1 MPFAYFVLQ
10 QDSFE
15 FGTKQFQIT
24 DDELLEFNY
33 RVGTTLGVDAK
44 G

>member
-1 MPFAYFVLQ
+1 VPFAYFALQ

-33 RVGTTLGVDAK
+33 RVGSAQGVDAK